1 MQLDG
6 PKQSLTAFCVAAHV
20 QVQPR
25 DVGQASRIGGV
36 NPADISNLL
45 IHLEVLRRRSSV
57 RSNSTPC
64 SSSCLRDVPT
74 PDRECCAWH
83 RDLWSD

>member
-1 MQLDG
+1 MLYVLSTCRLVRRLLTG
-6 PKQSLTAFCVAAHV
+6 PCFCGH

-45 IHLEVLRRRSSV
+45 IHLEVLRRRSNV
-57 RSNSTPC
+57 RHC
-64 SSSCLRDVPT
+64 RHSCLNTQAILEGAP
-74 PDRECCAWH
+74 CG
-83 RDLWSD
+83 